1 MVLVVAAATL
11 AAYALSRVRLP
22 GRDLLLYVLLLFCS
36 VVSRTAAMVPLFLLV
51 FELGLI
57 NTYLGVT
64 LVLTGGLLPAAI
76 FILKDFTD
84 TTPTSY
90 EESARVFGASPFQ
103 ILRDVV
109 VPLVRPGMAV
119 IAVWTIVNGW
129 GNFLIRWSPTASTPR
144 AARPTCACCRPSPA
158 VLGAG
163 GGHVPV
169 RAAPLRLPLL
179 RRDQALMAEVVLS
192 SLVKEFP
199 GGVRAIDRLD
209 LRIDDGE
216 FFALLG
222 LSGCGK
228 TTLLRTIAELEAP
241 TSGTI
246 EIGGRDVTRVSPGG
260 RDVAMVFQD
269 YALYP
274 HMTVTDNIAYPLKVK
289 RVPKAERQRT
299 ATEAGASLQ
308 LEATM
313 ERRPG
318 QLSGGQQQRV
328 ALARAIAY
336 RPHVFLFDEPLSNL
350 DARLRLEA
358 RSFLKRL
365 QQELGTTTVRHPRP
379 VRGPGPGRP
388 HGRDGR
394 RAGPAA
400 GHAGRGVP
408 APGQPVRGR
417 LHRLD
422 PDEPAGGHRGRRRAA
437 GRPLPPAGAGPQ
449 LSAGDKVVVGVRPE
463 YAELAHDE
471 RPGAIAGRV
480 TLLQSLGSAF
490 LVSVDSDG
498 VLAPV
503 TVPEGRQP
511 AVGDRAFLVPDPKR
525 LLVYRADD
533 GELVGAGQ
541 PA

>member
-1 MVLVVAAATL
+1 
-11 AAYALSRVRLP
+11 
-22 GRDLLLYVLLLFCS
+22 
-36 VVSRTAAMVPLFLLV
+36 
-51 FELGLI
+51 
-57 NTYLGVT
+57 
-64 LVLTGGLLPAAI
+64 
-76 FILKDFTD
+76 
-84 TTPTSY
+84 
-90 EESARVFGASPFQ
+90 
-103 ILRDVV
+103 
-109 VPLVRPGMAV
+109 
-119 IAVWTIVNGW
+119 
-129 GNFLIRWSPTASTPR
+129 
-144 AARPTCACCRPSPA
+144 
-158 VLGAG
+158 
-163 GGHVPV
+163 
-169 RAAPLRLPLL
+169 
-179 RRDQALMAEVVLS
+179 MAEVVLS

-222 LSGCGK
+222 PSGCGK
-228 TTLLRTIAELEAP
+228 TTLLRTIAGLEAP

-274 HMTVTDNIAYPLKVK
+274 HMTVIDNIAYPLKVK
-289 RVPKAERQRT
+289 RVPKAERHRT

-336 RPHVFLFDEPLSNL
+336 RPQVFLFDEPLSNL

-365 QQELGTTTVRHPRP
+365 QHELGTTTVYVTHDQSEALALADRMA
-379 VRGPGPGRP
+379 VM
-388 HGRDGR
+388 D
-394 RAGPAA
+394 
-400 GHAGRGVP
+400 AGRVRQLGTPVEVFRRP
-408 APGQPVRGR
+408 ANLFVAGFIGSTPMNLLEATVDDGGLRVGR
-417 LHRLD
+417 SRL
-422 PDEPAGGHRGRRRAA
+422 
-437 GRPLPPAGAGPQ
+437 PLPAGAGPQ
-449 LSAGDKVVVGVRPE
+449 LSAGDKVVVGIRPE
-463 YAELAHDE
+463 YAELALDE

-480 TLLQSLGSAF
+480 TLLESLGSAF

-498 VLAPV
+498 VLAQV
-503 TVPEGRQP
+503 TVPEGHQP
-511 AVGDRAFLVPDPKR
+511 AVGDRAFLVPDPER

-541 PA
+541 PAPDAAAQGLRATPP